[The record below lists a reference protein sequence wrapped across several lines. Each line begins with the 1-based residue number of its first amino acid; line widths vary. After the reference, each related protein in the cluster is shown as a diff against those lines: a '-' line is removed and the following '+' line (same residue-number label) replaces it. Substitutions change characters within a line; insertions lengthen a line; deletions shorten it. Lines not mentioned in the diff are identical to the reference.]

1 MGVAPFDRLG
11 VTGTGSGLTG
21 GLELLDPVDF
31 GAAVA
36 DRDLDRALERG
47 FGHGAAAAGADH
59 LNEGRRP
66 LHAYEPDVAA
76 VALDAGPHVV
86 ERGVHALFEA
96 RCGGH
101 VPYGPR
107 AAGRS
112 FREGLALPN
121 ENQFREVQ
129 ATTSDSRPPKVRRTT
144 GSGRPKVQSVDR
156 TLDVLESLASR
167 RGATGIS
174 ELSQLVGLHVSTVHR
189 LLATLVD
196 RGYVRQDPESSR
208 YHLGSRV
215 FTLASAADL
224 HLDLRLVA
232 RPYLERLMR
241 HSGETANLVTSSESE
256 VVYLDQVA
264 SMHLVKMFTAPG
276 MRAPLYC
283 TGTGKA
289 MLAFKPDEA
298 VEPVLA
304 APLRRYTSKTL
315 VTRPALEAELAWIRK
330 HGYSVDNEEMEDGV
344 RCLAVPIFD
353 RRRDCVGAMSVS
365 GPTTRMTP
373 ERVEK
378 LSVTARAIA
387 DELSRQLGFES
398 EVKL

>member
-1 MGVAPFDRLG
+1 MNSEKIPEIKPA
-11 VTGTGSGLTG
+11 
-21 GLELLDPVDF
+21 
-31 GAAVA
+31 
-36 DRDLDRALERG
+36 
-47 FGHGAAAAGADH
+47 
-59 LNEGRRP
+59 
-66 LHAYEPDVAA
+66 
-76 VALDAGPHVV
+76 
-86 ERGVHALFEA
+86 
-96 RCGGH
+96 
-101 VPYGPR
+101 
-107 AAGRS
+107 
-112 FREGLALPN
+112 
-121 ENQFREVQ
+121 
-129 ATTSDSRPPKVRRTT
+129 KIRRTT

-208 YHLGSRV
+208 YHLGSRI

-241 HSGETANLVTSSESE
+241 HSGETANLVTASETE

-289 MLAFKPDEA
+289 MLAFKPREA

-304 APLRRYTSKTL
+304 APMRRYTNKTI
-315 VTRPALEAELAWIRK
+315 VGRAALEAELAIVK
-330 HGYSVDNEEMEDGV
+330 KNGFSVDNEEMEDGV

-353 RRRDCVGAMSVS
+353 RRRECVGAMSVS
-365 GPTTRMTP
+365 GPTTRMTT

-378 LSVTARAIA
+378 LAITARAIA

-398 EVKL
+398 DATG